1 MYSTV
6 MVLIVASLLS
16 FTATSLREI
25 QNKNV
30 EIEKKGNILQSVGL
44 LNIEAGADKN
54 LVIPAEYEK
63 FITKA
68 FLVNTK
74 GEVVSNDAEEAFKV
88 FVSLSKEMA
97 KPLSEQRLP
106 VFEARLENG
115 ETKYIFPVNGTGLW
129 GPIWGYV
136 ALNSNL
142 STIFGVVFDHAS
154 ETPGLGAEIATPKF
168 MNQFI
173 GKELFSGSTFKGITV
188 VKGTAGSNLHEVDAV
203 TGGTITSRA
212 VEDMIRVSMS
222 GYCEYIIKNQVK

>member
-173 GKELFSGSTFKGITV
+173 GK
-188 VKGTAGSNLHEVDAV
+188 
-203 TGGTITSRA
+203 
-212 VEDMIRVSMS
+212 
-222 GYCEYIIKNQVK
+222 